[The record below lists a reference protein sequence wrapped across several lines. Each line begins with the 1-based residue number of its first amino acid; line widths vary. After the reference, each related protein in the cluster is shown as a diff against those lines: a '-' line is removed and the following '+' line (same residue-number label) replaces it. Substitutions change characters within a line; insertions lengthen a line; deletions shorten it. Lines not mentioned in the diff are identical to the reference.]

1 MGRGNK
7 YGIMTSK
14 VVQYGIIR
22 TVRIRNLI
30 FKFLKKHHEKN
41 VWYDIISYIIYD
53 LHILSVITYDM
64 QMIYYRMKEE
74 SQQTWEDEGE
84 RGTYQLSW
92 TLFFVVQDNV
102 EESKSSDQ

>member
-1 MGRGNK
+1 M
-7 YGIMTSK
+7 I
-14 VVQYGIIR
+14 
-22 TVRIRNLI
+22 L
-30 FKFLKKHHEKN
+30 
-41 VWYDIISYIIYD
+41 YD

-102 EESKSSDQ
+102 GTVRQFFFRYRYSTRI

>member
-1 MGRGNK
+1 
-7 YGIMTSK
+7 
-14 VVQYGIIR
+14 
-22 TVRIRNLI
+22 
-30 FKFLKKHHEKN
+30 
-41 VWYDIISYIIYD
+41 
-53 LHILSVITYDM
+53 M

-102 EESKSSDQ
+102 GTVRQFFFRYRYSTRTAGPGLDDPEHDGSRAAETKIVTIVLPSCIILKL